1 MRNLTRAELFLI
13 SGGDNTL
20 TTVQVYPDPGGG
32 VPPGIGGGG
41 SGGTGAEIL
50 GTPTTSGTHH
60 VYDRD
65 YTSKVAN
72 ENNPGNLVA
81 NSWTAAHGSNGNTGA
96 FANFATE
103 QDGRQ
108 ALADLVDANYYNSTP
123 TSLSH
128 DGYNNGGSAAQNAE
142 SNNINSYMASHGYAG
157 AQNDQ
162 LNSMNDQEFNVMLD
176 AITNAEGGTNM

>member
-20 TTVQVYPDPGGG
+20 TSIHVYPDPGGG
-32 VPPGIGGGG
+32 TPPGIGGGG
-41 SGGTGAEIL
+41 GAGGGIL
-50 GTPTTSGTHH
+50 GSPTTSGTHN

-81 NSWTAAHGSNGNTGA
+81 NSWTAAHGSDGSTGA

-108 ALADLVDANYYNSTP
+108 ALGDLLDANYYSSTP

-128 DGYNNGGSAAQNAE
+128 DGYNGGSAAAQNIE
-142 SNNINSYMASHGYAG
+142 SNNINSYMASHGYTN

-162 LNSMNDQEFNVMLD
+162 INSMNNQEFNVMLD